1 MKDPKKTKKVYLFL
15 IGGILLITAVLAL
28 IWGLRGDRVTRVP
41 DPAVTSAPVKQTKK
55 IVEVEVEKIVEVEK
69 KISGEMI
76 QDGLRDMGFLVTEE
90 YYFTE
95 VVSFSSV
102 KKLFKTITLGI
113 TESSF
118 LASYDGV
125 ITAGVDF
132 EKIRV
137 EKNDDTKEITVRL
150 PRAEVRYL
158 DIDPE
163 SFVLYSEKEGLGNK
177 ISMSDYNDSLIEL
190 EANAEKKAVERGLLD
205 RADENAERVIA
216 NFIGSLVDES
226 EYTVRYLAG

>member
-1 MKDPKKTKKVYLFL
+1 MKKSSRIYLIL
-15 IGGILLITAVLAL
+15 ICAVLLTTAAL
-28 IWGLRGDRVTRVP
+28 ALFWGLRKDEVTSVP
-41 DPAVTSAPVKQTKK
+41 DPAVSSAPVKQSKK

-69 KISGEMI
+69 NITGEI
-76 QDGLRDMGFLVTEE
+76 LQDGLKKMGFLVTEE

-95 VVSFSSV
+95 VVTFSSV

-125 ITAGVDF
+125 ISAGVDF

-137 EKNDDTKEITVRL
+137 EKDDGTKEITVHL
-150 PRAEVRYL
+150 PAAEIRYL

-163 SFVLYSEKEGLGNK
+163 SFVLYSEKEGIGNK
-177 ISMSDYNDSLIEL
+177 ISMNDYNDSLIEL
-190 EANAEKKAVERGLLD
+190 EKNAEKKAVERGLLD
-205 RADENAERVIA
+205 RADENAEKVIA
-216 NFIGSLVDES
+216 NFISSLVDTT
-226 EYTVRYLAG
+226 EYTVRYLGN